1 MARHPGTPPEP
12 KGRNT
17 IGRDANDRDTN
28 DRDTGDRDTGDRG
41 TNARGSGPGTR
52 SNAGRR
58 TARSAQRP
66 AGPAPTRAALHEAAL
81 THLARFSAS
90 EAGLV
95 RVLDRRID
103 RWARRAA
110 AETQAAATPNAATQ
124 ERDPPDTAAPRA
136 AAREVARALV
146 QSGIVD
152 DAAYAA
158 SRARSL
164 TRAGRSRH
172 AISAHLA
179 QKGVQHEVA
188 QAVLP
193 EPDAELAAALAYA
206 RRRRLGPFRRDPP
219 EGADLAALRRKE
231 AGAMARAGFPQPVAM
246 QALRMDRDAAEQ
258 AVIGLKQS

>member
-1 MARHPGTPPEP
+1 MARHPGTPPHETDRETDRET
-12 KGRNT
+12 GREA
-17 IGRDANDRDTN
+17 GRSPGAPSDA
-28 DRDTGDRDTGDRG
+28 
-41 TNARGSGPGTR
+41 ARR
-52 SNAGRR
+52 KGRR
-58 TARSAQRP
+58 TDRTPRP

-110 AETQAAATPNAATQ
+110 AEVPGH
-124 ERDPPDTAAPRA
+124 DPPNTAAPRA

-158 SRARSL
+158 GRARSL
-164 TRAGRSRH
+164 TRAGRSRR
-172 AISAHLA
+172 AISAHLS
-179 QKGVQHEVA
+179 QKGVPQDVA
-188 QAVLP
+188 QAALP
-193 EPDAELAAALAYA
+193 EPGDELAAALAYA

-231 AGAMARAGFPQPVAM
+231 AGAMARAGFPQPVVM